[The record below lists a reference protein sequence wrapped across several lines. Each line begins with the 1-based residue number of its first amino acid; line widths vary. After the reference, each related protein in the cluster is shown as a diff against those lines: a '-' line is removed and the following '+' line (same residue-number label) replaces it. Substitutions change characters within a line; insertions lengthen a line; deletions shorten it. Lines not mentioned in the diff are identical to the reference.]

1 VDKNARTTGLR
12 DIELADAVANELWIL
27 RGDGATH
34 RVPGRPA
41 ARLRRRGPGAP
52 AEERVL
58 SLLDEVRREMAE
70 ELAAAHE
77 TLAAPGQP
85 AGRCPCS
92 RVHSRYRAM
101 TYHLDLL
108 PDEQAHAVI
117 DTCRIHLARLL
128 PVLASAHG
136 VPALPC
142 PNRHPAPRPERTA
155 ARADAEIRPSAPPR
169 PQFRHEKI
177 PPKTVLPEFMVADKT
192 RGSFVCVHPACYLPP
207 GARRRFSLEEL
218 LPDGPETE
226 LTVKELELLW
236 GIAGRAI
243 SFEMGRAER
252 RPPIRGS
259 RVAGGRTA
267 PTFRLC
273 DILEIPGITR
283 RIRRSTGSRDPHA
296 SP

>member
-1 VDKNARTTGLR
+1 MDKNARTTGLR

-27 RGDGATH
+27 RGDGAPH
-34 RVPGRPA
+34 RVPGRSA
-41 ARLRRRGPGAP
+41 ARPQRRSAGAP
-52 AEERVL
+52 AEERLL
-58 SLLDEVRREMAE
+58 SLLDEVRREMGE

-77 TLAAPGQP
+77 TLAAPGQS

-92 RVHSRYRAM
+92 RVHSRYRAV
-101 TYHLDLL
+101 TYHLELL
-108 PDEQAHAVI
+108 PDDQAHAVI
-117 DTCRIHLARLL
+117 DTCRTHLARLL
-128 PVLASAHG
+128 PVLASARG

-142 PNRHPAPRPERTA
+142 PNMHPAPQPERTA
-155 ARADAEIRPSAPPR
+155 ARADAEVRPSALPR
-169 PQFRHEKI
+169 PRFRYEGI
-177 PPKTVLPEFMVADKT
+177 PPKTVVPEFMLADKT

-207 GARRRFSLEEL
+207 GTRRRFSLEEL

-243 SFEMGRAER
+243 RFEMSRADR

-259 RVAGGRTA
+259 RFTGSRTA

-273 DILEIPGITR
+273 DILEIPGITL
-283 RIRRSTGSRDPHA
+283 RIGRSTGSRDPNT